1 MAEDSDTTNAVLPY
15 AGSSG
20 WSGTDT
26 SHRRAHED
34 DGDGTTTRRQRI
46 TLAAL
51 SGAGPGGLTWK
62 ELSRVAE
69 WHHGQ
74 ASGVLTIL
82 HMSGRI
88 SRLREKRN
96 RCRVY
101 VLPEYVNDRETEP
114 YVRQSRQPA
123 PATTEEMAELIREAY
138 MTLDALG
145 VFDDE

>member
-1 MAEDSDTTNAVLPY
+1 MSDAPITPY
-15 AGSSG
+15 AGTSG

-26 SHRRAHED
+26 SLRRARED

-51 SGAGPGGLTWK
+51 AGAGSGGLTWK
-62 ELSRVAE
+62 ELARVAE

-74 ASGVLTIL
+74 ASGVLTVL
-82 HMSGRI
+82 HMAERI
-88 SRLREKRN
+88 TRLTEKRD

-101 VLPEYVNDRETEP
+101 VLPEHVNGRATEP
-114 YVRQSRQPA
+114 YVRQNP
-123 PATTEEMAELIREAY
+123 PATTEEMAETIREAY
-138 MTLDALG
+138 MTMSALG

>member
-1 MAEDSDTTNAVLPY
+1 MTDPITPY
-15 AGSSG
+15 AGTSG

-26 SHRRAHED
+26 SLRRAHED
-34 DGDGTTTRRQRI
+34 DRDGTTTRRQRI

-62 ELSRVAE
+62 ELARVAE

-82 HMSGRI
+82 HMAGRI
-88 SRLREKRN
+88 TRLTEKRD

-101 VLPEYVNDRETEP
+101 VLPEYVNDRDTEP
-114 YVRQSRQPA
+114 YARRVQS
-123 PATTEEMAELIREAY
+123 ATTEEMAELIREAY
-138 MTLDALG
+138 MTLAALG